1 MHRGRASKDGR
12 TGRRC
17 CAAHIA
23 SADFARHARCATT
36 PAFKLFDACLR
47 GRILCEDRFRQ
58 HACYVSASLGDYD
71 SLGDGECVAFDN
83 KASTAKCTAPSWTI
97 IEETMC
103 RHKCDWL
110 EACVGYTWRAPGAP
124 HLVTLL
130 RASSQAPA
138 SSPCTFSPPGLRSC
152 HSPSEIVACADI
164 CMLYSGFGTFD
175 GMAELSSML
184 SLPDGSVRWKCEGS
198 VSITA
203 SNGEADGSRCWLKG

>member
-12 TGRRC
+12 TGRRY

-58 HACYVSASLGDYD
+58 HACYVSASRGDYD

-83 KASTAKCTAPSWTI
+83 KASTAKCTAKF
-97 IEETMC
+97 IEEKMC

-110 EACVGYTWRAPGAP
+110 EACIGYTWRAPGALKP
-124 HLVTLL
+124 
-130 RASSQAPA
+130 
-138 SSPCTFSPPGLRSC
+138 PCVKTSVFFLSMHFSPPGLRPC
-152 HSPSEIVACADI
+152 HSPSEIVACAEI

-175 GMAELSSML
+175 GMAELGSML
-184 SLPDGSVRWKCEGS
+184 SLPDGSVRWECNGS

-203 SNGEADGSRCWLKG
+203 SSGEADGSRCWLKG